1 MPADVTEF
9 AAMRDVPYYE
19 AVGMLNWAAL
29 ATCPDISFAMSM
41 VAHFSLNP
49 GPAHWEAVKQIFRY
63 LSSTRDLWLTY
74 GEKSQG
80 LIGYT
85 NVNGSMGKDRKAI
98 LGIAFLIDGGA
109 VSWSSK
115 KQKIVSLSTT
125 ESKYVAVM
133 HGVQEVLWLRSI
145 ITEVFQP
152 YNKPV
157 DLFCNN
163 QSAIALTWD
172 HQYHS
177 RMKHINVRYH
187 FIQWVVKEGRVCL
200 IYCPT

>member
-1 MPADVTEF
+1 
-9 AAMRDVPYYE
+9 MRDVPYYE

>member
-1 MPADVTEF
+1 VPADVTEF